1 MSNKVKSL
9 ASGGCVSH
17 TGEVPN
23 AEMLAAMGVQSFS
36 TENATP
42 QVRTTP
48 GRRITQATTKKQ
60 QPLLAGPSEGRFPAL
75 LKKLVGKDLI
85 HQYIEFAELP
95 LGKGKNRQLTQALEG
110 QVLVVQEADL
120 LQTRKVIP
128 DLATWSQC
136 LALYVAVLPPHQLG
150 RIAHFMAYQ
159 AMIAKTSM
167 KYKWPVW
174 IVYDQNFWQ
183 EVAGATQ
190 SWAKVDPS
198 IYAVC
203 FTGHGAQQGHTTE
216 AARGAICQKF
226 KETANLGSNADIS
239 TSAAPAK
246 SSTQ

>member
-1 MSNKVKSL
+1 MTSL
-9 ASGGCVSH
+9 ASGTH
-17 TGEVPN
+17 AGEVPN

-95 LGKGKNRQLTQALEG
+95 PGKGKNRQLTQALEG
-110 QVLVVQEADL
+110 KVLVVQ
-120 LQTRKVIP
+120 TKVIP

-136 LALYVAVLPPHQLG
+136 FALYVAVLPPHQLG
-150 RIAHFMAYQ
+150 RIAHFMEYQ

-174 IVYDQNFWQ
+174 IVYDQNFRQ

-216 AARGAICQKF
+216 AARGAICQNSRRLQIW
-226 KETANLGSNADIS
+226 EAMQIS
-239 TSAAPAK
+239 PHLHLLQR

>member
-1 MSNKVKSL
+1 MTSL
-9 ASGGCVSH
+9 ASGTH
-17 TGEVPN
+17 AGEVPN
-23 AEMLAAMGVQSFS
+23 AEMLAAMGVQSLFYGECNPTS
-36 TENATP
+36 EGHPRQEDNAGNNQEAATP
-42 QVRTTP
+42 SQLVQVR
-48 GRRITQATTKKQ
+48 
-60 QPLLAGPSEGRFPAL
+60 AGFPAL

-95 LGKGKNRQLTQALEG
+95 PGKGKNRQLTQALEG
-110 QVLVVQEADL
+110 KVLVVQ
-120 LQTRKVIP
+120 TKVIP

-136 LALYVAVLPPHQLG
+136 FALYVAVLPPHQLG
-150 RIAHFMAYQ
+150 RIAHFMEYQ

-174 IVYDQNFWQ
+174 IVYDQNFRQ

-216 AARGAICQKF
+216 AARGAICQNSRRLQIW
-226 KETANLGSNADIS
+226 EAMQIS
-239 TSAAPAK
+239 PHLHLLQR